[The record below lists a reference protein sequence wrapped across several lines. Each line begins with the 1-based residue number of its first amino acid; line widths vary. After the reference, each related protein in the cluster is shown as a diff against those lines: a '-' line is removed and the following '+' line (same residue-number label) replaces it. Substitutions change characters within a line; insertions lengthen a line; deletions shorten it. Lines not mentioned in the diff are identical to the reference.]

1 MANAAYW
8 FRHDTN
14 AKDDHKIMLLMDQLG
29 LEGYGIYWILIE
41 VLREQ
46 DGYVYP
52 LSMLPILAK
61 RYYSSAEKFKAVVLN
76 YELFDIL
83 EGDNFSSLSLLRR
96 MGEYDKYCEQR
107 RLAGRKGGLKKID
120 NAKHMLSIPVA
131 CAKHED
137 STGLPS
143 GEERSGEDRNREEKS
158 KKKKSGIIDISESIY
173 QSYPKKV
180 DKGHALKAIKNA
192 LEKVDAQVLLDA
204 VKRYSAQWN
213 GKDKQFCPNPASWFN
228 GERWDDETPT
238 PEISDPYGIGDLRP
252 AEDVLREMGRS
263 V

>member
-46 DGYVYP
+46 EGYIYP

-61 RYYSSAEKFKAVVLN
+61 RYYSSAEKFKAVTLN
-76 YELFDIL
+76 YGLFEVI

-107 RLAGRKGGLKKID
+107 RLAGKKGGLEKVAR
-120 NAKHMLSIPVA
+120 AKHTLSIPVA
-131 CAKHED
+131 CAKHKS
-137 STGLPS
+137 STRLPS
-143 GEERSGEDRNREEKS
+143 GEERSGEDGIREDRKGLESSENICRSFDHLSITQTNFDKLIKVYGVDKVNDILDRIENHAGNKKYKSLYLTASNWLKSEKS
-158 KKKKSGIIDISESIY
+158 NK
-173 QSYPKKV
+173 
-180 DKGHALKAIKNA
+180 
-192 LEKVDAQVLLDA
+192 
-204 VKRYSAQWN
+204 
-213 GKDKQFCPNPASWFN
+213 PNQPQ
-228 GERWDDETPT
+228 GDWDLTGLVSVE
-238 PEISDPYGIGDLRP
+238 E
-252 AEDVLREMGRS
+252 VLRERR
-263 V
+263 